1 MEIFDFGRIMLNDN
15 PATFLIEVFFR
26 SLITFVLVFLFLR
39 FIGRRGVKQ
48 MTPLEVVIIL
58 VLSTAASDVALQED
72 APLVPALISFIVI
85 VAVYRGLTL
94 CIRKSEKLQEIL
106 EGEPILVV
114 KEGRIV
120 WDNVK
125 KSSIPFDEFSMELR
139 QQSVEHLGQVRLAF
153 LEIDGNASIFYYKDE
168 DVKPGLS
175 LVRQYIHHSDAQ
187 SSADEQ
193 RYYSCYCC
201 GNTVFS
207 LRRQLKTCTI
217 CSACRWSES
226 LDSRR
231 IS

>member
-1 MEIFDFGRIMLNDN
+1 MEVFDFGRIMFNDN
-15 PATFLIEVFFR
+15 PAIFLVEVFFR

-72 APLVPALISFIVI
+72 APLVPALVSFIVI

-94 CIRKSEKLQEIL
+94 CIRKSEKLQKVL
-106 EGEPILVV
+106 EGQPILVV

-120 WDNVK
+120 WENVK

-153 LEIDGNASIFYYKDE
+153 LEIDGNASIFYYRDE

-175 LVRQYIHHSDAQ
+175 LVRQYVDHSETE
-187 SSADEQ
+187 SSADNQ
-193 RYYSCYCC
+193 THYSCYCC
-201 GNTVFS
+201 GNTVFRYQS
-207 LRRQLKTCTI
+207 QLESCSV

-226 LDSRR
+226 LDTPR